1 MRAGRKQIGILLLA
15 GMGLAGV
22 VQTSPARQF
31 ARSTAHFVGY
41 YRALE
46 MTGMRARFWDRVA
59 LSLVLAGAEPAQS
72 PCGKPTS
79 S

>member
-1 MRAGRKQIGILLLA
+1 MRAGRKQIGMLLLA
-15 GMGLAGV
+15 GISLAGV
-22 VQTSPARQF
+22 GQTTPARQF
-31 ARSTAHFVGY
+31 ARATYHFVCY

-59 LSLVLAGAEPAQS
+59 LSLVLAGAEPSQS